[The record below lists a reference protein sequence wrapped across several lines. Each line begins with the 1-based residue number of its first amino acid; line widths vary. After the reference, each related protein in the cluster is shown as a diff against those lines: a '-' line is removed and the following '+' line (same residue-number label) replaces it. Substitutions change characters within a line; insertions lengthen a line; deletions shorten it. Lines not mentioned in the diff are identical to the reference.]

1 METKTTTSDATE
13 RGVTAADMTEPDD
26 AARRVGQSAESPV
39 EQGAAGDPSSEAASH
54 GAADVAKPTD
64 GTAATADALAT
75 ADTAT
80 PDGTAAAADTATP
93 DGTAA
98 TADASPTDGTDD
110 AVDPDA
116 PVDPVDQDGTRAVG
130 SSADAASDRQP
141 DFEPLT
147 DTYERLRHST
157 DSAELSGY
165 ARAPLPDRSNQ
176 AAFSRATALLE
187 AVAGNAHTPVEDR
200 VFLATTMPF
209 PNILVKLSADPEAEV
224 RRAVA
229 ANEDDKNW
237 LVGRL
242 TKDRDGEV
250 RDTALRNPR
259 SSWKMRLEGA
269 QDPEV
274 GPPTLDALADLGVRT
289 EPGAPA
295 VLSSMV
301 RRAVALN
308 PGCPRETLERLAR
321 DGSDQVARAARA
333 RLR

>member
-26 AARRVGQSAESPV
+26 AARRVGRSAESPV

-98 TADASPTDGTDD
+98 AADASPTDGTDD

-116 PVDPVDQDGTRAVG
+116 PVDPVDQDGTGAAG

>member
-1 METKTTTSDATE
+1 M
-13 RGVTAADMTEPDD
+13 
-26 AARRVGQSAESPV
+26 

-80 PDGTAAAADTATP
+80 PDGTAAAAD
-93 DGTAA
+93 
-98 TADASPTDGTDD
+98 ASPTDGTDD

-116 PVDPVDQDGTRAVG
+116 PVDPVDQDGTRAAG

>member
-26 AARRVGQSAESPV
+26 AALRVGRSAESPV

-80 PDGTAAAADTATP
+80 PDGTAAAADT
-93 DGTAA
+93 
-98 TADASPTDGTDD
+98 SPTDGTDD

-116 PVDPVDQDGTRAVG
+116 PVDPVDPVDQVDQDGTGAAG

>member
-26 AARRVGQSAESPV
+26 AARRVGRSAESPV

-116 PVDPVDQDGTRAVG
+116 PVDPVDQDGTRAAG